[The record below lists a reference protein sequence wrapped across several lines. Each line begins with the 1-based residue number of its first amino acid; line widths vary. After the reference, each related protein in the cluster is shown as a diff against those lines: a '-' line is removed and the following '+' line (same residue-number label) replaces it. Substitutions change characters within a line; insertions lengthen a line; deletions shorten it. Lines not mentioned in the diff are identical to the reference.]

1 MKKNEFNEIKNLDIK
16 ALTARV
22 KTIRAEIADIVM
34 DKHMNTLKNS
44 KQIRHKRKDLAQ
56 LLTVVRQKEMIG
68 MLESVSEKKG
78 EKSA

>member
-1 MKKNEFNEIKNLDIK
+1 MKKNEFNEVKNLDIK

-22 KTIRAEIADIVM
+22 KTLRAEIADIVM

-56 LLTVVRQKEMIG
+56 LLTVVRQKEMIET
-68 MLESVSEKKG
+68 LEKG
-78 EKSA
+78 AQQ